1 VRERREARQPSVL
14 AGKPIIVLGD
24 TWVRPATLEVGESE
38 GDGAGQPLPEPDG
51 SETDTAAEED
61 PEVVEDES
69 ELLAYA
75 RLQVSGKVRSSM
87 TYGSLMTKLST
98 WCRTKKWA
106 TEAHIFAACSKAAR
120 IATLEGSSEELAY
133 IRALGAVK
141 TQRRVDELNAGA
153 AGLPY
158 HVPRDGRYL
167 WVVMVCGVVALTIAA
182 MVGVVGH
189 LWVAVPPL
197 CSTAILAV
205 VAVWAYSRSEAPYCP
220 RADWRLPPK

>member
-1 VRERREARQPSVL
+1 L
-14 AGKPIIVLGD
+14 A
-24 TWVRPATLEVGESE
+24 VGGAKS
-38 GDGAGQPLPEPDG
+38 DGAGEPQPEPDAPD
-51 SETDTAAEED
+51 TDTEAEED
-61 PEVVEDES
+61 PEAAEDEG

-106 TEAHIFAACSKAAR
+106 TEAHIFAACSRAAR

-133 IRALGAVK
+133 IRALGAVN

-167 WVVMVCGVVALTIAA
+167 WAVMACGVVALAIAA
-182 MVGVVGH
+182 IVGVVGH

-197 CSTAILAV
+197 CLTAILAV
-205 VAVWAYSRSEAPYCP
+205 VTVWVYSRSEAPYRP